1 MRFVVGGVDWL
12 ESNLEDTQ
20 ARHRHHAISSPHNNL
35 VYDGRCSTILSTSNH
50 TPQSS

>member
-1 MRFVVGGVDWL
+1 MRFVVGVGVDWL

-20 ARHRHHAISSPHNNL
+20 ARHHAILSPHNNL
-35 VYDGRCSTILSTSNH
+35 VYDGRCSTILPTTNH